1 MLVRRVAVACPCCW
15 TLGLTTW
22 SFGRDGAVGWVVFW
36 TFAVWK
42 RWQQEMHVGKGGTV
56 QAWAALAVFGAGNVI
71 EDVGPSTY
79 MSRNCIDGLV
89 VKLRLSSFGG
99 LLGAAAAAGVV
110 SEVVLSWLGS
120 GKRGNW
126 WKISHRTRCGRVGN
140 SVVRLVTGL

>member
-1 MLVRRVAVACPCCW
+1 M
-15 TLGLTTW
+15 
-22 SFGRDGAVGWVVFW
+22 
-36 TFAVWK
+36 
-42 RWQQEMHVGKGGTV
+42 
-56 QAWAALAVFGAGNVI
+56 QAWAALAVLGAVNVV